1 RLFGRQFGAGLTV
14 GGLRLGLVDSRG
26 SLLDLAG
33 QRFHRLMVT
42 VVPLRGSEMISNS
55 SISRRTPDRPSPRPP
70 EVEWPPAMA
79 RGTSAIPGPSS
90 RATTTTP
97 GLLAPFATP
106 SQLSPRLASST

>member
-1 RLFGRQFGAGLTV
+1 GYDRPGILC
-14 GGLRLGLVDSRG
+14 LGLVDSRA
-26 SLLDLAG
+26 SQLDLAG

-42 VVPLRGSEMISNS
+42 VVPFRGSEMISNS
-55 SISRRTPDRPSPRPP
+55 SISRRTPDRPNPKPP

-97 GLLAPFATP
+97 GPLSPLATL
-106 SQLSPRLASST
+106 SQISPRLA